1 MNNKINILHI
11 SYDLRDRLKRETT
24 TAVKKLI
31 NLSNNFADSSVID
44 LIRVTNLN
52 KEKIECSYYNKIEID
67 SFGLP
72 YGIFLTKALD
82 RVLNH
87 IISAEQSGCID
98 LNKINI
104 VHAHKLTYEGYIGYN
119 ICKKHKLPLIITLRQ
134 TDTMILNR
142 KPFLR
147 KLFRQILAYSDV
159 IFYLNPYSKVLLEK
173 RLGNQFYDSVL
184 KNKMILLPN
193 IVERD
198 LFSPSKTSSTPS
210 DLLTILRMDK
220 RSVKRKNMK
229 RLLIAFSLIKNDKLK
244 LNIIGSGNYL
254 YKIKFWVKKYNLE
267 NRVNFLGRIPNADID
282 KYYSNSLAFLLPS
295 ISESFGLVYAE
306 SIINGTPILYSKNHL
321 GFDGYFENVGVAVNP
336 MSINSIKT
344 GILNC
349 ISNND
354 VYRNHIKELN
364 SNGAFKIFSSHYIQ
378 QIYFSAVTK
387 IFEKAKTTI

>member
-1 MNNKINILHI
+1 MNNKTKILHI
-11 SYDLRDRLKRETT
+11 SYDLRDRLGRDTT
-24 TAVKKLI
+24 TAVKNLI
-31 NLSNNFADSSVID
+31 NLSDNFAKSYVID
-44 LIRVTNLN
+44 LVRVAFL
-52 KEKIECSYYNKIEID
+52 KEEKIEPTFKDNVAIN

-72 YGIFLTKALD
+72 YGIFLTKTLD
-82 RVLNH
+82 RALNH
-87 IISAEQSGCID
+87 ILKAVELGLVN
-98 LNKINI
+98 LNMINM
-104 VHAHKLTYEGYIGYN
+104 VHAHKLTYEGYIGYK
-119 ICKKHKLPLIITLRQ
+119 ICKSNNLPLIITLRQ

-147 KLFRQILAYSDV
+147 KLYMQILSFSSI

-173 RLGNQFYDSVL
+173 RLGQDFYESEI

-193 IVERD
+193 IVERE
-198 LFSPSKTSSTPS
+198 LFSTCKSSSTPR

-244 LNIIGSGNYL
+244 LNIIGSGKYM
-254 YKIKFWVKKYNLE
+254 YKLESWVKKYNLE
-267 NRVNFLGRIPNADID
+267 NRVHFLGQIPNTDID

-306 SIINGTPILYSKNHL
+306 SLINGTPILYSRNHL

-354 VYRNHIKELN
+354 VFRNHIKELN
-364 SNGAFKIFSSHYIQ
+364 RKGAFKIFSSHHIL

-387 IFEKAKTTI
+387 IFENAKTVI